1 MKNLIVFTI
10 DENYLE
16 PFIVAIE
23 SFSHFH
29 NVEKYDLALV
39 HSDISEDNI
48 EKIRSYV
55 KSKNISFV
63 VARIDDTFEKI
74 SVGYHFNSVI
84 FYRLLLPSIF
94 NNYEKLLYLDSD
106 ILFAGNVD
114 KLFDISLDNK
124 ILAAVPK
131 HEYAGV
137 PVYLQHKI
145 NTYFASGLLL
155 INVKEFNKF
164 KIYDKCL
171 NFLTN
176 EEYKMPD
183 QDALNVVVDRWLE
196 LDLEYGVETF
206 FLEMNNIKLNK
217 IIKNP
222 KIIQFS
228 GSSKPW
234 HFRNRHPYKQLYW
247 KYLKMTP
254 FKRYIPKDLTL
265 LNFTKFMIPNSI
277 KRFIKARSL

>member
-29 NVEKYDLALV
+29 NVKKYDIALV

-48 EKIRSYV
+48 EKIIRYV
-55 KSKNISFV
+55 KSKNISIEIV
-63 VARIDDTFEKI
+63 RIEDTFEKI

-114 KLFDISLDNK
+114 KLFNISLDNK
-124 ILAAVPK
+124 ILAAIPK
-131 HEYAGV
+131 HEYAGI
-137 PVYLQHKI
+137 PVYLQDKI

-171 NFLTN
+171 NFLKN
-176 EEYKMPD
+176 EEYDMPD
-183 QDALNVVVDRWLE
+183 QDALNAVVDRWLE
-196 LDLEYGVETF
+196 LDLEFGVETF
-206 FLEMNNIKLNK
+206 FLEMNSEKLNK

-234 HFRNRHPYKQLYW
+234 HFRNRHPYKKLYW

-265 LNFTKFMIPNSI
+265 FNLTKFLIPNSI
-277 KRFIKARSL
+277 KQLIKARIF